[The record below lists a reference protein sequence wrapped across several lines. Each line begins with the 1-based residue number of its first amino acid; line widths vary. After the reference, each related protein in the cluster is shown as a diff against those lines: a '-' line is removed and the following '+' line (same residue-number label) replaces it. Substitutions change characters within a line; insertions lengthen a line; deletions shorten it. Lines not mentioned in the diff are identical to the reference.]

1 MELTMD
7 IEIDCTYTL
16 NLIAD
21 HVALLIDAWNNEK
34 RTKRSDTIIASICN
48 SRDEYDIVSTIK

>member
-7 IEIDCTYTL
+7 IEIDWYIHIKL
-16 NLIAD
+16 D

-34 RTKRSDTIIASICN
+34 RTKRPDTIIASICN
-48 SRDEYDIVSTIK
+48 SRDKYDIVSTIK